1 MLAIPQ
7 KCGIMKIQ
15 KEYRKQTEKKQEENR
30 MKVTIKVNGKKISQ
44 KKAKELYGVERMR
57 ARIEEAKE
65 EYMRDPM
72 TLNTWMDGMEIIISR

>member
-1 MLAIPQ
+1 
-7 KCGIMKIQ
+7 
-15 KEYRKQTEKKQEENR
+15 

-57 ARIEEAKE
+57 ARIQEAKE